1 MKASPVPLSPQP
13 EENPIRSFT
22 KICLFTILFSSAFFI
37 DGIPSAKGISL
48 HLPERSPMLA
58 DLQPASSPPL
68 LSKRRS
74 ENAYDNIIME
84 AARRHDVHPA
94 LIKAII
100 KAESS
105 YNPRAVSKKG
115 ARGLMQLMPGTAR
128 AMGVK
133 NSFNPRH
140 NIHGGTKY
148 FKHLLDEFGG
158 NIRLA
163 LAAYNAGIQKVR
175 KYGSIPPYKA
185 TRSYIRKVISYYREY
200 RTEMRMLARS

>member
-1 MKASPVPLSPQP
+1 
-13 EENPIRSFT
+13 
-22 KICLFTILFSSAFFI
+22 
-37 DGIPSAKGISL
+37 
-48 HLPERSPMLA
+48 MLA

-84 AARRHDVHPA
+84 AARHHDVHPA

-148 FKHLLDEFGG
+148 FKRLLDEFGG